1 MKISTKGRYALRLMI
16 DLAQQQ
22 EQDKPVPLKDISA
35 RQDISIKY
43 LEQIVST
50 LCRSGLIYSVRGAM
64 GGYLLNRS
72 ASEYTA
78 KEIIEAAEGPISCVS
93 CLEGNINHCKHY
105 NECRTVNFYE
115 ELNDV
120 IINFLNNYTLQ
131 DFVDHSNK

>member
-22 EQDKPVPLKDISA
+22 QEIPVPLKDISA

-43 LEQIVST
+43 LEQIVSA
-50 LCRSGLIYSVRGAM
+50 LCRSGLIHSVRGAM
-64 GGYLLNRS
+64 GGYLLNRP

-93 CLEGNINHCKHY
+93 CLEGNIKHCKHY
-105 NECRTVNFYE
+105 DECRTVHFYE
-115 ELNDV
+115 NLNDV
-120 IINFLNNYTLQ
+120 IINFLANYTLQ
-131 DFVDHSNK
+131 DFVDNKSK